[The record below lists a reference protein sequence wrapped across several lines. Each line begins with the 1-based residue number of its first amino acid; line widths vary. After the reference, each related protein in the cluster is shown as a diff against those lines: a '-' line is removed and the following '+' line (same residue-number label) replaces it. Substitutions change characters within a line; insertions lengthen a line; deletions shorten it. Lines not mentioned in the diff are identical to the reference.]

1 VISKPGWSNL
11 ASRVGQLC
19 LLIALLLAF
28 SSHAPADGS
37 SVNVVLDV
45 GKARPRAVEDAT
57 RNRITA
63 DYRFAWTGIAQAL
76 EANTMGPLQG
86 AIIGNA
92 KTWLGESVT
101 RQEQS
106 GLSTLYTDQNHKVD
120 VAFYA
125 PEGDVIELY
134 DTAEY
139 RMQVLDGG
147 KPIDDERIVQRYI
160 VLMTPAADRW
170 VIREL
175 QAVSRF

>member
-1 VISKPGWSNL
+1 MMSKPGWSKL

-19 LLIALLLAF
+19 LPIALLLVF
-28 SSHAPADGS
+28 SLHAPADGS
-37 SVNVVLDV
+37 SVNIVLDV
-45 GKARPRAVEDAT
+45 GKAGPRAVEDAT

-76 EANTMGPLQG
+76 EGNTTGPLQG
-86 AIIGNA
+86 AIISNA
-92 KTWLGESVT
+92 KMWLSETIT
-101 RQEQS
+101 RQRQS
-106 GLSTLYTDQNHKVD
+106 GLSTLYSDQNHRVD

-125 PEGDVIELY
+125 PEGDVIELH

-139 RMQVLDGG
+139 RMQVLDQG
-147 KPIDDERIVQRYI
+147 KPIHDERVVQRYI